1 MNRLLIVDIVRG
13 HLLLAVLWDHL
24 AYVIGLSIFSYYNY
38 KGILWVSAAEGFVI
52 ISGFLM
58 GYIFLLKNKYSD
70 FDFLKIILKRIFILY
85 FISVVSTIL
94 LTIFFWKG
102 NKLEVSGIWRNSHPE
117 EPNFFLT
124 ILYSI
129 VFIHHYGWMDIF
141 VLYVWLFILAIPIV
155 LLIRKYKLSFILF
168 LIVSFSVWLFDQIFR
183 LELNFIQVSSF
194 RLLSWQFLFIISL
207 ILGMHFDRLH
217 DILTYFYRKSLL
229 RVFVIISF
237 FVFFILGIIF
247 PYRENDLL
255 LILFS
260 KEFVGVGRLVLSFF
274 WLYAVGMVLKILS
287 DRLNFLGS
295 VFSYIGKESL
305 YVYAVHAVIMTFLDK
320 IFISDFSLNS
330 LFVFLITILIYFLVY
345 LKHKLYKFLKILR

>member
-1 MNRLLIVDIVRG
+1 MNRLVILDIVRG
-13 HLLLAVLWDHL
+13 HLLLAVIWDHL
-24 AYVIGLSIFSYYNY
+24 AYVIGRSIFAYYNY
-38 KGILWVSAAEGFVI
+38 YGLLWVSAAEGFVI
-52 ISGFLM
+52 ISGFLL
-58 GYIFLLKNKYSD
+58 GYLFLYINKYSSLD
-70 FDFLKIILKRIFILY
+70 FIKIVLKRIFLLY
-85 FISVVSTIL
+85 LISVISTIL
-94 LTIFFWKG
+94 TSIFFWGG
-102 NKLEVSGIWRNSHPE
+102 NRLELSGIWRNNHPQKLD
-117 EPNFFLT
+117 FFEL

-129 VFIHHYGWMDIF
+129 LFIHHYGWMDIF
-141 VLYVWLFILAIPIV
+141 VLYVWLFLVSLIV
-155 LLIRKYKLSFILF
+155 VLVMKKYKFGYIAVLIISFL
-168 LIVSFSVWLFDQIFR
+168 LWLFDNIYR
-183 LELNFIQVSSF
+183 LELNLIQVSSF

-207 ILGMHFDRLH
+207 FLGMHFDRLH

-237 FVFFILGIIF
+237 FIFFILGIIF